1 MKTALAAIL
10 GAGLAFV
17 AVSALVTHRQAARHA
32 AQLAEQQAAWQAERA
47 DLETALAEARAHAAA
62 RVPAPRG
69 PVADAPPA
77 ASGPARLSPPEI
89 IARLQALRPAD
100 GARRIREAVYWLEE
114 LSQAGP
120 AALPAIREYL
130 ARNQDLDLDTSWFQ
144 SKAARGGNLPGDFL
158 LPPSLRLGLF
168 EVARQIGGADAE
180 KLLSETL
187 GTTGRGVEV
196 AYLTR
201 LLQELA
207 PNKYRDQALSVARD
221 LLVSSFAL
229 NSPSALDRNHRDYL
243 YGVLMFYNDTS
254 YAATAQSQLVQ
265 SDGQLDTSALK
276 YLQQSLG
283 PRAVPI
289 VAQVYQDPRLAADPA
304 KKEPLARLALNY
316 VGADPQANEFY
327 QKAIND
333 PILTKSHRKNLIE
346 DLNEGGFADPRNLTA
361 NDLPLIQNRLS
372 LLEQLAP
379 TAMDDANAAAFKEA
393 YKDLVNMRDRLVPPS
408 NPAKP

>member
-1 MKTALAAIL
+1 MKTALIVILAA
-10 GAGLAFV
+10 GVGFV
-17 AVSALVTHRQAARHA
+17 VASAIVSHRQAARHA
-32 AQLAEQQAAWQAERA
+32 AQLAEHQAAWQAERA
-47 DLETALAEARAHAAA
+47 ELETALAEARARAAA
-62 RVPAPRG
+62 RVPAPIP
-69 PVADAPPA
+69 PVAPA
-77 ASGPARLSPPEI
+77 AAPAPTRLSPPQI
-89 IARLQALRPAD
+89 IARLQALRLTGNP
-100 GARRIREAVYWLEE
+100 GQGIREAAYWLEE
-114 LSQAGP
+114 LRQLGP

-168 EVARQIGGADAE
+168 EVTRQIGGADTE

-207 PNKYRDQALSVARD
+207 PHQYRDQALSVARD
-221 LLVSSFAL
+221 LLVGSFAL

-254 YAATAQSQLVQ
+254 YASTAQSQLVQ

-276 YLQQSLG
+276 YLHLSLG
-283 PRAVPI
+283 PQAVPI
-289 VAQVYQDPRLAADPA
+289 VAQVYQDPRLAADA
-304 KKEPLARLALNY
+304 ARKEPLARLALNY
-316 VGADPQANEFY
+316 VGADSQANEFY

-346 DLNEGGFADPRNLTA
+346 DLNEGGFADPKNLTA
-361 NDLPLIQNRLS
+361 NDLPLIQNRLA

-393 YKDLVNMRDRLVPPS
+393 YRDLVNMRDRLVRPP
-408 NPAKP
+408 NPGKP

>member
-1 MKTALAAIL
+1 M
-10 GAGLAFV
+10 
-17 AVSALVTHRQAARHA
+17 
-32 AQLAEQQAAWQAERA
+32 
-47 DLETALAEARAHAAA
+47 
-62 RVPAPRG
+62 
-69 PVADAPPA
+69 
-77 ASGPARLSPPEI
+77 
-89 IARLQALRPAD
+89 
-100 GARRIREAVYWLEE
+100 
-114 LSQAGP
+114 SQAGP
-120 AALPAIREYL
+120 AALPAIGEYL

-144 SKAARGGNLPGDFL
+144 SRAARGGNLPGDFL
-158 LPPSLRLGLF
+158 LPPSLRFGLF

-221 LLVSSFAL
+221 LLVASFAL

-243 YGVLMFYNDTS
+243 YSVLMFYNDTS
-254 YAATAQSQLVQ
+254 YASTAQSQLLQ
-265 SDGQLDTSALK
+265 SDGQLDGSALK
-276 YLQQSLG
+276 YLQVSLG
-283 PRAVPI
+283 PQAVPI
-289 VAQVYQDPRLAADPA
+289 VAQAYQDPRLAGDSA

-333 PILTKSHRKNLIE
+333 PILTKSHRQNLIE
-346 DLNEGGFADPRNLTA
+346 DLNEGGFADPKNLTA

-372 LLEQLAP
+372 LIEQLAP

-393 YKDLVNMRDRLVPPS
+393 YKDLVNMRDRLVRPS
-408 NPAKP
+408 NPTKP